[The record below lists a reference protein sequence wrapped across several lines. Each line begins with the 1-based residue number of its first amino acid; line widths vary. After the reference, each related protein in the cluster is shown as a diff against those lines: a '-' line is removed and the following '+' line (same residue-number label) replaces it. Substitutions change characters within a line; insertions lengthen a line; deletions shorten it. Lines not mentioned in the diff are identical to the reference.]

1 MEGCWTVTISSE
13 LVYTFPTLLHLSAE
27 EIVAIWDAVSDYILE
42 QMKLDKGVL
51 VPGLGLF
58 AAVREQFH
66 SKEVAVSVR
75 RPVFQLDIG
84 VLWLQDLQSPTDIIP
99 DDVKIERLNYRQ
111 LSRAT
116 GISLHVCAALRA
128 RDRPLVLSPP
138 EEQGARL
145 IRLQEHRRYDIR
157 GRLPLHEVLV
167 PALQRWRAM
176 PA

>member
-75 RPVFQLDIG
+75 RPVFQLG
-84 VLWLQDLQSPTDIIP
+84 HRGAVAAGPPVAHRHHPRRCQD
-99 DDVKIERLNYRQ
+99 
-111 LSRAT
+111 
-116 GISLHVCAALRA
+116 
-128 RDRPLVLSPP
+128 
-138 EEQGARL
+138 
-145 IRLQEHRRYDIR
+145 
-157 GRLPLHEVLV
+157 
-167 PALQRWRAM
+167 
-176 PA
+176 